1 MIVAC
6 SPHPYNEIETLSTLN
21 FAIAVNSIKQKA
33 GINVEY
39 TVPQLLKKLEEAEGQ
54 IECLTARITVM
65 ESILA
70 ANSIEVPKDIEKL
83 A

>member
-39 TVPQLLKKLEEAEGQ
+39 TVPQLLKKLEEAEG
-54 IECLTARITVM
+54 
-65 ESILA
+65 
-70 ANSIEVPKDIEKL
+70 
-83 A
+83 